1 MIVPSSLVSSK
12 ENMSQQVINS
22 GLKNNNLDL
31 TNLESNTADD
41 DLVVA
46 RKSMQISTEGER
58 DHYASSIS
66 SKYNTSFYRDYYAA
80 RHTQDI
86 LIDKNK
92 AKIT

>member
-1 MIVPSSLVSSK
+1 M
-12 ENMSQQVINS
+12 
-22 GLKNNNLDL
+22 
-31 TNLESNTADD
+31 ESDTVNDH
-41 DLVVA
+41 LVVA
-46 RKSMQISTEGER
+46 RKSMQISTEGDREN
-58 DHYASSIS
+58 YASSIS